1 MTVQKLFI
9 ILGILAIAVAAFR
22 HYRKNSEGILLNT
35 LQYFLGF
42 VFIFSGVV
50 KAIDPLG
57 TSYKMHEYFESFAK
71 DGLPALWEKMSTF
84 SLPISILMIVAE
96 IILGMALV
104 LGWKSRW
111 TTIGLLAIN
120 LFFLYLTGYSYL
132 SGFCLTLQ
140 VIIVAAFLLMLL
152 FLSSFIGNNKKRFQG
167 IVLMSI
173 LLILYFIYCKAT
185 GNCATCV
192 FDKTKMKVT
201 DCGCFGDFMKLQP
214 WETFYKDIFL
224 TFITLYLVKSYHK
237 INEFFTTGKT
247 RMTMIIVSVLAIAF
261 ALYSSFGNEP
271 IVDFRPY
278 AIGSDIKEKMK
289 EIEPREVINKFVYK
303 DKTTGKEQLFGMDN
317 LPTTD
322 SVYQWVSTQDSV
334 IKEGIPAPIHN
345 LRFSDMEGNDI
356 TPSMLNEEATSFWI
370 VIYNS
375 KITNSEFFD
384 KTVIPFATEMKK
396 QGVNVYCI
404 LGNSTK
410 EFDDKAYAA
419 MDVVKADE
427 TALKTMIR
435 SNPGVMQIKN
445 GKVINKWHY
454 RQFSKEKVGL

>member
-9 ILGILAIAVAAFR
+9 ILGILAIAVAAIR
-22 HYRKNSEGILLNT
+22 HYKKNSEGILLNT

-42 VFIFSGVV
+42 VFIFSGIV

-71 DGLPALWEKMSTF
+71 DGMPALWEKMSAF

-132 SGFCLTLQ
+132 SGFCLTFQ
-140 VIIVAAFLLMLL
+140 VIVVAAFLLLLL

-167 IVLMSI
+167 IVLMSV
-173 LLILYFIYCKAT
+173 LLILYFIYCKTT
-185 GNCATCV
+185 GNCATCA

-201 DCGCFGDFMKLQP
+201 DCGCFGDFMKLHP

-224 TFITLYLVKSYHK
+224 TFITLYLVKCHHK
-237 INEFFTTGKT
+237 INEFFSAGITNI
-247 RMTMIIVSVLAIAF
+247 TMIIVSVLATIF
-261 ALYSSFGNEP
+261 ALYNTYMNEP
-271 IVDFRPY
+271 LVDFRPY

-289 EIEPREVINKFVYK
+289 EIEPRVVINTFIYK
-303 DKTTGKEQLFGMDN
+303 DKTTGKDQLFDIN
-317 LPTTD
+317 HIPTDTTWQYVD
-322 SVYQWVSTQDSV
+322 TKDSV

-345 LRFSDMEGNDI
+345 LRFGDMEGNDI
-356 TPSMLNEEATSFWI
+356 TPSLLNEEATSYWI

-375 KITNSEFFD
+375 KITNQEFFD
-384 KTVIPFATEMKK
+384 KTLIPFATELRK
-396 QGVNVYCI
+396 QGVNVYCL

-410 EFDDKAYAA
+410 EFDEKAGAA

-435 SNPGVMQIKN
+435 SNPGIMQIKN
-445 GKVINKWHY
+445 GKVINKWHFK
-454 RQFSKEKVGL
+454 QFSKEKVGM

>member
-22 HYRKNSEGILLNT
+22 HFRKNSEGILLNT

-71 DGLPALWEKMSTF
+71 DGFPALWEKMSAL
-84 SLPISILMIVAE
+84 SLPISIIMIVAE
-96 IILGMALV
+96 IILGLALIQ
-104 LGWKSRW
+104 GWKSRW

-120 LFFLYLTGYSYL
+120 LFFLFLTGYSYL
-132 SGFCLTLQ
+132 SGFCLTTQ
-140 VIIVAAFLLMLL
+140 VVFVSAFLLALL
-152 FLSSFIGNNKKRFQG
+152 FMSSFISNNKKRFQG
-167 IVLMSI
+167 LVLMTI
-173 LLILYFIYCKAT
+173 LVILYFIYCKIS
-185 GNCATCV
+185 GNCATCL

-201 DCGCFGDFMKLQP
+201 DCGCFGDFMKLHP

-224 TFITLYLVKSYHK
+224 TFISLYLVKNYHK
-237 INEFFTTGKT
+237 IATILDAKISS
-247 RMTMIIVSVLAIAF
+247 IIMLLGSILAIAF

-278 AIGSDIKEKMK
+278 AIGNDIKEKMK
-289 EIEPREVINKFVYK
+289 EIEPRESISTFVYK
-303 DKTTGKEQLFGMDN
+303 NKTTGKDESFGMN
-317 LPTTD
+317 NIPTDTI
-322 SVYQWVSTQDSV
+322 YQWVATNDSV

-356 TPSMLNEEATSFWI
+356 TPSMLNEEATSYWI

-375 KITNSEFFD
+375 KITNQDFFD
-384 KTVIPFATEMKK
+384 KSVIPFATEMRK
-396 QGVNVYCI
+396 QGVNVYCL

-410 EFDDKAYAA
+410 EFDDKAYAS

-435 SNPGVMQIKN
+435 SNPGIMQIKN

>member
-9 ILGILAIAVAAFR
+9 ILGAIALCVAAFR
-22 HYRKNSEGILLNT
+22 HFRKNGQGILLNT

-71 DGLPALWEKMSTF
+71 DGFPHFWEKISAL
-84 SLPISILMIVAE
+84 SLPISIFMIVAE
-96 IILGMALV
+96 IILGLALV

-120 LFFLYLTGYSYL
+120 LFFLFLTGYSYL
-132 SGFCLTLQ
+132 SGFCLTTQ
-140 VIIVAAFLLMLL
+140 VILVSGFLLLLL
-152 FLSSFIGNNKKRFQG
+152 FMTSFIQNNKKRFQG
-167 IVLMSI
+167 LLLMTI
-173 LLILYFIYCKAT
+173 LLLIYFIYCKTT
-185 GNCATCV
+185 GNCATCL

-201 DCGCFGDFMKLQP
+201 DCGCFGDFMKLHP

-224 TFITLYLVKSYHK
+224 TFISLFLVKNWHK
-237 INEFFTTGKT
+237 ISSILDAKKSN
-247 RMTMIIVSVLAIAF
+247 IIMLIGSVLAIVF
-261 ALYSSFGNEP
+261 ALYNTYMNEP
-271 IVDFRPY
+271 MVDFRPY

-289 EIEPREVINKFVYK
+289 EIEPREVINTFVYK
-303 DKTTGKEQLFGMDN
+303 DNTTGKNQSFDMN
-317 LPTTD
+317 HIPTDTTW
-322 SVYQWVSTQDSV
+322 SWVETKDSV

-356 TPSMLNEEATSFWI
+356 TPSLLNEEATSYWI

-375 KITNSEFFD
+375 KITDQAFFD
-384 KTVIPFATEMKK
+384 KTVIPFATEMRK
-396 QGVNVYCI
+396 QGINVYCL

-410 EFDDKAYAA
+410 EFEAKAYAA

-454 RQFSKEKVGL
+454 KQFSKEKVGL